1 MKKIYAIYDN
11 VAQET
16 LNIFMAN
23 NDSSA
28 LRSFNQSIPQNVN
41 KDDFRLF
48 CIADIDLNIPM
59 VRAFDSYLVKEEET
73 DMSVPDNPAPVV
85 SAVQH
90 NHSSR
95 LYRPSTTYCRRLPKA
110 CIPLDDNDRPHG
122 RMSGAHCFCP
132 HQTYPMR

>member
-48 CIADIDLNIPM
+48 CIADIDLNIPL
-59 VRAFDSYLVKEEET
+59 VRAFDSYLVKEEDT

-85 SAVQH
+85 SADVK
-90 NHSSR
+90 
-95 LYRPSTTYCRRLPKA
+95 P
-110 CIPLDDNDRPHG
+110 
-122 RMSGAHCFCP
+122 MSQEDIVKSVLAQLNGGKN
-132 HQTYPMR
+132 